1 VKKVFL
7 KLKRY
12 NMRFCL
18 VIAVSLL
25 LFSCKEKEAKVS
37 VPEAQQFAGSAI
49 GTTYSIKLFAD
60 EEVQVEHQ
68 VDSIIGMF
76 NNSMS
81 TWVKGSLI
89 NRINAGEERVLV
101 GKPFKEVFE
110 QAQEVYR
117 KTGGYFDPTVG
128 NLVNAYGFGAD
139 GSQER
144 IPSQKQIDSL
154 KQLVGFY
161 KMQLLPSQV
170 KDSFYIKSDQK
181 GMYLEFNAIAKGTL
195 VDYMARLLD
204 QMGVKNYLVEVGGEV
219 VTKGMNLERSGKWS
233 VGIDDP
239 NQKPMQRQYITVVEL
254 SDKAMAGSGNYR
266 KFKIDPESGQEFV
279 HTVNPLTGM
288 AQPIEVLGVNVIAKN
303 CTLADGFATAF
314 MAMPLEKSKELLQD
328 LPDLEVLI
336 MYMDSSGLLK
346 FETTPGFQGYVKQA
360 G

>member
-1 VKKVFL
+1 MRISLIIILVLVF
-7 KLKRY
+7 
-12 NMRFCL
+12 
-18 VIAVSLL
+18 V
-25 LFSCKEKEAKVS
+25 SCKKEVEKPV
-37 VPEAQQFAGSAI
+37 VPEPQEFVGQAI
-49 GTTYSIKLFAD
+49 GTTYSIKLFAED
-60 EEVQVEHQ
+60 EVTLKSD
-68 VDSIIGMF
+68 VDSIIDMF

-89 NRINAGEERVLV
+89 NRINAGEDSVLV

-117 KTGGYFDPTVG
+117 KTDGYFDPTVG

-139 GSQER
+139 GKQER
-144 IPSQKQIDSL
+144 IPSQKKIDSL
-154 KQLVGFY
+154 KKFVGFY
-161 KMQLLPSQV
+161 KMNIIPSKV

-204 QMGVKNYLVEVGGEV
+204 DKGVENYLVEVGGEL
-219 VTKGMNLERSGKWS
+219 VTKGMNLERNGKWS

-239 NQKPMQRQYITVVEL
+239 NQKPGERVYVTVLEL
-254 SDKAMAGSGNYR
+254 SNEAMAGSGNYR
-266 KFKIDPESGQEFV
+266 KFKIDEESGQEFV

-288 AQPIEVLGVNVIAKN
+288 AQPSNVLGVNVIAKN

-314 MAMPLEKSKELLQD
+314 MAMPLEKSRKLLKN
-328 LPDLEVLI
+328 LPDLNVVI
-336 MYMDSSGLLK
+336 MYTDESGLLR
-346 FETTPGFQGYVKQA
+346 FETTPDFEKFVKKA

>member
-68 VDSIIGMF
+68 VDSIIDMF

-279 HTVNPLTGM
+279 HTVDPLTGM
-288 AQPIEVLGVNVIAKN
+288 AQPSEVLGVNVIAKN

>member
-1 VKKVFL
+1 MKKIL
-7 KLKRY
+7 LG
-12 NMRFCL
+12 L
-18 VIAVSLL
+18 SLL
-25 LFSCKEKEAKVS
+25 TLLSCKENNETIVL
-37 VPEAQQFAGSAI
+37 PEPQEFVGNAI

-60 EEVQVEHQ
+60 DEVTLKND

-81 TWVKGSLI
+81 TWVKGSFI
-89 NRINAGEERVLV
+89 NRINAGEDSVLV

-117 KTGGYFDPTVG
+117 KTDGYFDPTVG

-139 GSQER
+139 GTQER
-144 IPSQKQIDSL
+144 IPSQKKIDSL
-154 KQLVGFY
+154 KKFVGFY
-161 KMQLLPSQV
+161 KMNIIPSKV

-181 GMYLEFNAIAKGTL
+181 GLYLEFNAIAKGTL

-204 QMGVKNYLVEVGGEV
+204 DKGVENYLVEVGGEL
-219 VTKGMNLERSGKWS
+219 VTKGMNLERNGKWS

-239 NQKPMQRQYITVVEL
+239 NQKPGERVYVTVLEL
-254 SDKAMAGSGNYR
+254 SNEAMAGSGNYR
-266 KFKIDPESGQEFV
+266 KFKIDEESGQEFV

-288 AQPIEVLGVNVIAKN
+288 AQPSEVLGVNVIAKN

-314 MAMPLEKSKELLQD
+314 MAMPLEKSRELLKN
-328 LPDLEVLI
+328 LPDLDVVI
-336 MYMDSSGLLK
+336 MYTDRAGLLR
-346 FETTPGFQGYVKQA
+346 FETTPDFERYVKKA